1 MGQNKWKSKR
11 NCPIGLSE
19 SHCMGQ
25 NYQKL
30 KRNCLIERVSIPNYD
45 LKNEKLTARTAVG
58 EKSSVE
64 KTKSS
69 IETGS
74 KNQIKCKVMKNWYR
88 DRLTKQILHR
98 RMASCPREML
108 HESVRQ
114 NATTGNSY
122 DIACIKISDR
132 IIQVHA

>member
-1 MGQNKWKSKR
+1 
-11 NCPIGLSE
+11 
-19 SHCMGQ
+19 
-25 NYQKL
+25 
-30 KRNCLIERVSIPNYD
+30 

-74 KNQIKCKVMKNWYR
+74 KNQIKCKERKKNCYQ